1 VATERES
8 TVMFNTSVTAEQYA
22 QLIKPINPSR
32 VKQID
37 GMSHLEAY
45 DVKAHLIRVFGFGGW
60 SSEVTD
66 SHLMYEEQVTLKNG
80 KPGWRVG
87 YRVRL
92 RLGIHQTAAQ
102 YEEEAFGESQMPDF
116 KRGDCHHMALTTAAS
131 TALKRCAINLGDQ
144 FGLSL
149 YNNGSPAAVVRSTLV
164 GPETQADPAYI
175 ESIISQ
181 INNALSESKLKDI
194 FEQVEKD
201 GMLDASSG
209 DETLRS
215 MIIDRR
221 DAMRGAVSE

>member
-1 VATERES
+1 MINS
-8 TVMFNTSVTAEQYA
+8 SVTPQQYEQ
-22 QLIKPINPSR
+22 LVKPINPSR

-45 DVKAHLIRVFGFGGW
+45 DVKAHLIRVFGFGQW
-60 SSEVTD
+60 DAEVTE

-92 RLGIHQTAAQ
+92 RLGIHQTGAV

-149 YNNGSPAAVVRSTLV
+149 YNNGSTAPIIRTTLSAPAVEVKQV
-164 GPETQADPAYI
+164 DPEYVL
-175 ESIISQ
+175 SIIEQ
-181 INNALSESKLKDI
+181 INEALSEGKLKAI
-194 FEQVEKD
+194 YEQVEGD
-201 GMLDASSG
+201 GLLDSLVPFGEDG
-209 DETLRS
+209 DTLRS

-221 DAMRGAVSE
+221 DAMRQAASE

>member
-1 VATERES
+1 MIYSET
-8 TVMFNTSVTAEQYA
+8 VTAEQYA
-22 QLIKPINPSR
+22 QLIKPINASR
-32 VKQID
+32 VKQVE

-60 SSEVTD
+60 SAEVTD
-66 SHLMYEEQVTLKNG
+66 SHLMYEEQVTLKSG

-92 RLGIHQTAAQ
+92 RLGIHQTSAN

-144 FGLSL
+144 FGLGL
-149 YNNGSPAAVVRSTLV
+149 YNNGSTAALVRSTLA
-164 GPETQADPAYI
+164 GPSIEPVDPAYTADI
-175 ESIISQ
+175 LTQ
-181 INNALSESKLKDI
+181 INEALSETKLKDI

-201 GMLDASSG
+201 GLLDAPAG
-209 DETLRS
+209 DEGTLRS

-221 DAMRGAVSE
+221 DAMRDANG